1 MALGDRPMWQKYPK
15 AVSVVHS
22 SVTEALPSRSPTPQ
36 RQRFQA
42 HDERL
47 TVERACGRL
56 EEVKSAR
63 GRRWRRLAE
72 RASCAWLVR

>member
-1 MALGDRPMWQKYPK
+1 M
-15 AVSVVHS
+15 VHS
-22 SVTEALPSRSPTPQ
+22 SVTVALPSGSPTPQ

-47 TVERACGRL
+47 TVERACGQL

-63 GRRWRRLAE
+63 GRA
-72 RASCAWLVR
+72 